1 MTEQEF
7 FDLAERFR
15 NATDHAEASRLGDEL
30 GRLLFATTP
39 ETEPRQNG
47 AVADGST

>member
-15 NATDHAEASRLGDEL
+15 HTADQDEASRLGDEL
-30 GRLLFATTP
+30 GCLIFGTTT
-39 ETEPRQNG
+39 ETEPRL
-47 AVADGST
+47 